1 MPKIQAS
8 TLVEHRAMR
17 REALLE
23 AAISI
28 ALESGGEAVT
38 MAEVAKRAGLSR
50 SSVYEY
56 FQSSADLIA
65 DLILDELNI
74 WADALLASANGEPEP
89 SARVVA
95 WIDCAFGYIAA
106 GQHRLARQLGAVSL
120 PAARVPAVR
129 QAHLRLVQP
138 LIDALAAGSVPNP
151 LACAMYVNGAIDA
164 ATRRI
169 DAGCDVDS
177 EIAMTRAFVLAGVRE
192 LSN

>member
-1 MPKIQAS
+1 MPKIKAS

-23 AAISI
+23 AAVSI

-65 DLILDELNI
+65 DLILDELSI
-74 WADALLASANGEPEP
+74 WASALLAAVEGEPEP
-89 SARVVA
+89 TARVSA
-95 WIDCAFGYIAA
+95 WIDCALGYVSA
-106 GQHRLARQLGAVSL
+106 GQHRLARELGAVSL
-120 PAARVPAVR
+120 PLARVPAIR
-129 QAHLRLVQP
+129 QAHMRLVQP
-138 LIDALAAGSVPNP
+138 LIDALEAGSVPNAR
-151 LACAMYVNGAIDA
+151 ACAMYVNGAIDA

-177 EIAMTRAFVLAGVRE
+177 EIAMTRAFALAGVRE

>member
-1 MPKIQAS
+1 VPKIQAS
-8 TLVEHRAMR
+8 NLAEHRAMR
-17 REALLE
+17 REALLG
-23 AAISI
+23 AAVSI
-28 ALESGGEAVT
+28 ALESGGAAVT
-38 MAEVAKRAGLSR
+38 MGEVAKRAGLSR

-65 DLILDELNI
+65 DLILDELKI
-74 WADALLASANGEPEP
+74 WSDSLLAAVDGEPNP

-95 WIDCAFGYIAA
+95 WIDCALGYISA

-120 PAARVPAVR
+120 PLARVPAVR

-138 LIDALAAGSVPNP
+138 LIDALEAGSVPNP
-151 LACAMYVNGAIDA
+151 RACAMYVNGAIDA

-169 DAGCDVDS
+169 DAGCDADL

>member
-1 MPKIQAS
+1 MPKIQAKTVS
-8 TLVEHRAMR
+8 EHRAMR
-17 REALLE
+17 REALLS
-23 AAISI
+23 AAVAI

-74 WADALLASANGEPEP
+74 WSKTLLTAVESESEPY
-89 SARVVA
+89 ARVIA
-95 WIDCAFGYIAA
+95 WIDSVFGYISA

-120 PAARVPAVR
+120 PLARLPEVR
-129 QAHLRLVQP
+129 QAHLRLIQP
-138 LIDALAAGSVPNP
+138 LIDALESGAVPSAV
-151 LACAMYVNGAIDA
+151 ACAMYVNGAIDA

-169 DAGCDVDS
+169 DAGCDADL